1 MERKCSSSKNTKI
14 MKTTYSKPQLIS
26 TEMQYQGVIAG
37 TLGAKNETTSNGVY
51 ENERRGDWGD
61 VWQEGEKEK

>member
-1 MERKCSSSKNTKI
+1 
-14 MKTTYSKPQLIS
+14 MKTTYSKPQLTS
-26 TEMQYQGVIAG
+26 TEMQYQGLIAG